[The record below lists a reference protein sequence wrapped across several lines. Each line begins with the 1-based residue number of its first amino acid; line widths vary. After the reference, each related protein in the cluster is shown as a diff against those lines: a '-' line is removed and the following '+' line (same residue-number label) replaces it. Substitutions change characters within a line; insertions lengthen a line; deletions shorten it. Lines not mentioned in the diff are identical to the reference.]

1 MNPRIP
7 PVLSVL
13 LLALAFLVSFAAAQA
28 DFEYGARP
36 PQSVF
41 DPQNQL
47 DPAVAAEIATPL
59 EGILRN
65 EDVDIMVVVL
75 PSLDNAP
82 PEHVAGRFAAAWSK
96 SPIHAVVLH
105 VPGHKDTP
113 WIVPSGRLLA
123 TARPEMVRQKLADG
137 TRNVAREPDENSKVR
152 AAATEAA
159 DMLRYLMHNAI
170 NRREFLETERTR
182 IRLDLEN
189 KALRKRILLLGS
201 AVSVFVVLFAL
212 AWLLLHYRR
221 PGPRLFPDARPPRR
235 LGAPHC
241 GGNHAVVDLGPPPS
255 SRS

>member
-1 MNPRIP
+1 MTLRIP
-7 PVLSVL
+7 PVLAVL
-13 LLALAFLVSFAAAQA
+13 LFALTCLASSAAAQT
-28 DFEYGARP
+28 DFEYGSRP

-41 DPQNQL
+41 DPNNQL
-47 DPAVAAEIATPL
+47 DPAVVAEITEPL

-105 VPGHKDTP
+105 VPGRKDSP

-123 TARPEMVRQKLADG
+123 TARPEMVRQKLADCA
-137 TRNVAREPDENSKVR
+137 RNVAREPDENSRVR
-152 AAATEAA
+152 AATTEAA

-182 IRLDLEN
+182 IRLDLET

-201 AVSVFVVLFAL
+201 VVSVFVVLFAL

-221 PGPRLFPDARPPRR
+221 PGPRQFPETRPPRR

-241 GGNHAVVDLGPPPS
+241 GGNHAVVDLGPPPAP
-255 SRS
+255 RA